1 MSSRAL
7 LLSDERVT
15 ELTELHDAVSEQA
28 RIEAAGGWVT
38 ALRET
43 VRPRLGSV
51 VLPAHGE
58 VSEQSVLLSDQSIQ
72 LADQLKPFS
81 DQSKP
86 FSDQLKPSTDQSKSL
101 SNQTNPLSNPTK
113 PLPAHTHSIPTQSP
127 SSPTQPVSSNEPLPM
142 IVTGP
147 PSPMTNTMSPPTR
160 SLRRGGNCKYYVN
173 GELEVARSLGD
184 FGFKLGRMR
193 ERTWNYPSQRRETMG
208 TKGFVG
214 DVVSNV
220 PFVK

>member
-72 LADQLKPFS
+72 LADRSKPFS
-81 DQSKP
+81 DQSK
-86 FSDQLKPSTDQSKSL
+86 LSTDQSKSL
-101 SNQTNPLSNPTK
+101 SNQTK
-113 PLPAHTHSIPTQSP
+113 HLPALTHSIPTQSP

-184 FGFKLGRMR
+184 FGFKLGRMC

-208 TKGFVG
+208 TKGVVG

>member
-72 LADQLKPFS
+72 LADRSKPFS
-81 DQSKP
+81 DQSK
-86 FSDQLKPSTDQSKSL
+86 LSTDQSKSL
-101 SNQTNPLSNPTK
+101 SNQTNPLSNQTK

>member
-1 MSSRAL
+1 MLSRAL

-58 VSEQSVLLSDQSIQ
+58 VSEQSVLLSDQS
-72 LADQLKPFS
+72 
-81 DQSKP
+81 KP
-86 FSDQLKPSTDQSKSL
+86 FSDQLKPFSDQSKSL
-101 SNQTNPLSNPTK
+101 SNQTNPLSNQTK
-113 PLPAHTHSIPTQSP
+113 PLPALTHSIPTQSP

-147 PSPMTNTMSPPTR
+147 PSPMATNTMSPPTR

>member
-72 LADQLKPFS
+72 LADRSKPFS
-81 DQSKP
+81 DQSK
-86 FSDQLKPSTDQSKSL
+86 LSTDQSKS
-101 SNQTNPLSNPTK
+101 LSNPTK

>member
-72 LADQLKPFS
+72 LADRSKPFS
-81 DQSKP
+81 DQSK
-86 FSDQLKPSTDQSKSL
+86 LSTDQSKSL
-101 SNQTNPLSNPTK
+101 SNQTK
-113 PLPAHTHSIPTQSP
+113 PLPALTHSIPTQSP
-127 SSPTQPVSSNEPLPM
+127 SSPTQPVSSNKPLPM

-147 PSPMTNTMSPPTR
+147 PSPMATNTMSPPTR